1 MSFHQNK
8 NKDEV
13 WEAKKKKK
21 NYISSRDKSSKV
33 LVQTDG
39 QFESFP
45 GPPHSTPM
53 HCVQQSSLLSERLLE
68 RNVAKA
74 EP

>member
-8 NKDEV
+8 NKDQV
-13 WEAKKKKK
+13 WEAKK
-21 NYISSRDKSSKV
+21 NYISSGDKSSKV
-33 LVQTDG
+33 LVQTGG